1 MSKKL
6 NSLEELANIKFD
18 SLAPDF
24 ELKPI
29 AKIKSEFQPQK
40 LEAHFSNKGRAG
52 KTVTIIK
59 GFKGNNK
66 ELKILSK
73 KLKQA
78 LGVGGS
84 IKGEEIIIQGNYRD
98 QLIQILTKMGH
109 QVKRIGG

>member
-1 MSKKL
+1 MSDK
-6 NSLEELANIKFD
+6 NVN
-18 SLAPDF
+18 
-24 ELKPI
+24 LK
-29 AKIKSEFQPQK
+29 E
-40 LEAHFSNKGRAG
+40 
-52 KTVTIIK
+52 
-59 GFKGNNK
+59 
-66 ELKILSK
+66 

>member
-1 MSKKL
+1 MYTKK
-6 NSLEELANIKFD
+6 NTRVTFR
-18 SLAPDF
+18 
-24 ELKPI
+24 
-29 AKIKSEFQPQK
+29 
-40 LEAHFSNKGRAG
+40 SNRRPN
-52 KTVTIIK
+52 
-59 GFKGNNK
+59 FKRNNK